1 MTFFFV
7 VMGGIILIVSTIA
20 LLDWHSRR
28 KDGKSGH
35 RAA

>member
-20 LLDWHSRR
+20 LLDWYGRR
-28 KDGKSGH
+28 KDGKSGP